1 MSTNLRCR
9 IEGKQIKEEQRQ
21 RMTNKNHEKR
31 IGNRSMR
38 AKTAAMISV
47 FTSQDLTVI
56 DYTEVLDWQ
65 TKDILTSTRIK
76 YANQIA

>member
-1 MSTNLRCR
+1 
-9 IEGKQIKEEQRQ
+9 
-21 RMTNKNHEKR
+21 
-31 IGNRSMR
+31 MR
-38 AKTAAMISV
+38 ARTVAMISV

-65 TKDILTSTRIK
+65 TKDVLTSTRIK